1 MRRVLQILL
10 ILSAALLLSTCA
22 SAFQLFNTETPGK
35 NPSVYGSIIAFE
47 THEDYAGKD
56 LNDDGD
62 MGDNVIQFYDTDKQT
77 VTSTK
82 TTGHNPSVF
91 ANNIVF
97 ETLESEEHKDLNDDG
112 DKEDSI
118 IQYYSLHDEKTINT
132 GLEGRDFYLYQYL
145 IVFSTPEKSMGID
158 YNNDG
163 DTDDNIIRS
172 YDILKNELANTKQ
185 VGRYPSTNGRR
196 IFMSTSEQE
205 AKTDI
210 NNDGDTDDELF
221 QVFSIEAKTA
231 VPTDLPGT
239 LSTMNKQGI
248 AAYLQDKKLKT
259 YDAEGG
265 IFKDT
270 GMTADSCRAKETA
283 VVCDEDSKIKTYNL
297 GTKTSALVDIR
308 GAKADLFE
316 NTIAFQT
323 EEEYA
328 GDLNNDGD
336 QKDTIIRYAIVE
348 DEDSDGWTEIMDNC
362 PVNANP
368 AQADMD
374 NDGIGD
380 ECDAVDDRPKEVKQ
394 AEAGA
399 AEQETAQTGQTQSS
413 AANEN
418 KDKAE
423 SENESN
429 WEMWFGI
436 ILAVLIILVGAAL
449 YIPGY
454 YRRKKKGFGF

>member
-1 MRRVLQILL
+1 MRRVPQIML

-22 SAFQLFNTETPGK
+22 NAFQLFNTETPGK
-35 NPSVYGSIIAFE
+35 NPSIYGSIIAFE

-56 LNDDGD
+56 LNTDGD
-62 MGDNVIQFYDTDKQT
+62 MGDSIIQFYDTEKQT
-77 VTSTK
+77 TTSTK
-82 TTGHNPSVF
+82 TTGRNPSVF

-97 ETLESEEHKDLNDDG
+97 ETFESEEHKDLNDDG
-112 DKEDSI
+112 DEEDSI

-132 GLEGRDFYLYQYL
+132 ELEGEDPYLYQYL
-145 IVFSTPEKSMGID
+145 VVFSTPEKSMGID

-163 DTDDNIIRS
+163 DLDDNIVRS

-196 IFMSTSEQE
+196 IFMSTSEKE

-210 NNDGDTDDELF
+210 NNDGDTDDEIF
-221 QVFSIEAKTA
+221 QVFSIEAKTT

-239 LSTMNKQGI
+239 LSTMNKPGI
-248 AAYLQDKKLKT
+248 AAYTQDTRLKI
-259 YDAEGG
+259 YDTEGS
-265 IFKDT
+265 ISTDT
-270 GMTADSCRAKETA
+270 SMTADSCRIKETVA
-283 VVCDEDSKIKTYNL
+283 VCDESSKIKTYNL
-297 GTKTSALVDIR
+297 DTKTSALVDIR
-308 GAKADLFE
+308 GARADLFE
-316 NTIAFQT
+316 NTVAFQT

-336 QKDTIIRYAIVE
+336 QKDTVIRYAIVE
-348 DEDSDGWTEIMDNC
+348 DEDSDGLTEIMDNC

-368 AQADMD
+368 TQADLD

-380 ECDAVDDRPKEVKQ
+380 ECDATDDRPKEVKQ
-394 AEAGA
+394 AEVEA
-399 AEQETAQTGQTQSS
+399 AEQETAQTRQTQSS

-418 KDKAE
+418 KDKSE
-423 SENESN
+423 SENENN

-436 ILAVLIILVGAAL
+436 ILAVLIIIVGAVL
-449 YIPGY
+449 YLPGY